1 MVYQRR
7 RTRSL
12 GLTYTHGLPQWLSSK
27 DFRLQCRK
35 HRRLGFDPWAGK
47 IPWRRAWQPT
57 PLFLPEAF
65 QGQRSL
71 EGYSS
76 WGGKESN
83 TAERLSMHTVL
94 YLK

>member
-7 RTRSL
+7 MTKSL

-47 IPWRRAWQPT
+47 IPWRRACQPI
-57 PLFLPEAF
+57 
-65 QGQRSL
+65 Q
-71 EGYSS
+71 YSCLKHS
-76 WGGKESN
+76 RDRGAWRA
-83 TAERLSMHTVL
+83 TAHGVAKSQTQLSG
-94 YLK
+94 